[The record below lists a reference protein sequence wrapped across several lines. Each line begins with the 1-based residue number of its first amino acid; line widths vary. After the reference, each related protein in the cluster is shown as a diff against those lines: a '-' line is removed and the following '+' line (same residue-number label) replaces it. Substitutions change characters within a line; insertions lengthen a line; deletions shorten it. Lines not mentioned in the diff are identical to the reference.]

1 MKCGSQKATGTTI
14 LQKYMKDKRREG
26 RGGRGSKERGA
37 REGVNRRG
45 DRTGEVRAEG

>member
-1 MKCGSQKATGTTI
+1 MWLPKSQRHDHTAKIHEGG
-14 LQKYMKDKRREG
+14 EG
-26 RGGRGSKERGA
+26 REGSKERGA

>member
-14 LQKYMKDKRREG
+14 LQKYMKVE

-37 REGVNRRG
+37 REGVNRGG
-45 DRTGEVRAEG
+45 DRTGR